1 MLQSAHIVF
10 IPENQ
15 QMPDAFT
22 DVVNELPAGIKPRIV
37 PWSGSVAN
45 GVQAVETILDRE
57 EIRQVI
63 LVGAGSGSAV
73 AVHLART
80 QPRRVERLI
89 LDSPLLSV
97 DPAQA
102 KKLSSALK
110 FMPNFLL
117 RNKNKKEL
125 LAQLDEAQQQQPQT
139 FSDIAA
145 PTLIIAGSQQKA
157 SNFDELAS
165 QFPPAELRTIP
176 GAGWLTFTTHGSA
189 TGAAMADFLK
199 K

>member
-37 PWSGSVAN
+37 PWRGSVAN

-165 QFPPAELRTIP
+165 QFPHAELRTIP

>member
-165 QFPPAELRTIP
+165 QFPHAELRTIP

-189 TGAAMADFLK
+189 TGTAMADFLK